1 MKDIKFSTAFPK
13 GQFPKGHP
21 KFCNPTYFV
30 EKIWRYLIDSCE
42 DPERKKSLLDLNFF
56 YLDPYDLEL
65 WDRAVGIDVEP
76 KSHTIRKG
84 HRFKAGEWFA
94 PKVWTGKPYRSKTYQ
109 FAPAIEIKK
118 VFDFKIT
125 NNQVLIDGMLYATLD
140 LNRVAKND
148 GLRLCDFFD
157 WFQFPKDFDGQ
168 IICWN
173 DQISY

>member
-1 MKDIKFSTAFPK
+1 MKDIKFSPFFQKTHPCA
-13 GQFPKGHP
+13 GQ
-21 KFCNPTYFV
+21 PTYFI
-30 EKIWRYLIDSCE
+30 EKIWRYLIDSCT
-42 DPERKKSLLDLNFF
+42 DPAEKKELQTISFF
-56 YLDPYDLEL
+56 YLNQFDREL
-65 WDRAVGIDVEP
+65 WDVSKIDSMSN

-84 HRFKAGEWFA
+84 HRFKAGEYFA

>member
-1 MKDIKFSTAFPK
+1 MKDIKFSRVFPAY
-13 GQFPKGHP
+13 HP
-21 KFCNPTYFV
+21 QAKQPTDFV
-30 EKIWRYLIDSCE
+30 EKIWKQLLSSFDSE
-42 DPERKKSLLDLNFF
+42 VHKAAILDLRFF
-56 YLDPYDLEL
+56 YLDPHDREL
-65 WDRAVGIDVEP
+65 WDVSKIDSMSN

-84 HRFKAGEWFA
+84 HRFKAGEYFA

-118 VFDFKIT
+118 VFDFKIK
-125 NNQVLIDGMLYATLD
+125 NNQVLIDDKLYATLD

-157 WFQFPKDFDGQ
+157 WFQFPKEFEGQ

>member
-13 GQFPKGHP
+13 DQFKKGHA

-30 EKIWRYLIDSCE
+30 EKIWRYLIDSCD
-42 DPERKKSLLDLNFF
+42 DPVRKKALLDLNFF
-56 YLDPYDLEL
+56 YLDPFDLEL

-94 PKVWTGKPYRSKTYQ
+94 PKVWTDKPYRSKTYQ

-118 VFDFKIT
+118 VFDFEIINKDIF
-125 NNQVLIDGMLYATLD
+125 IDGHLIGPEQLSI
-140 LNRVAKND
+140 VAKND
-148 GLRLCDFFD
+148 GLSVTDFLD
-157 WFQFPKDFDGQ
+157 WFQYPKPFEGQ

-173 DQISY
+173 SEINY